1 MFYCGVSFY
10 NPYPV
15 VVRQGEITNF
25 RQTGNE
31 IAVRY
36 QPGSSFGIA
45 VYFAVDA
52 VWFYVG
58 LSAIVCWA
66 K

>member
-1 MFYCGVSFY
+1 MFCCGVSFY
-10 NPYPV
+10 NPDPV

-45 VYFAVDA
+45 VFFAVDA
-52 VWFYVG
+52 V
-58 LSAIVCWA
+58 
-66 K
+66 